1 MSYRSAAP
9 PRQDRLEV
17 DQGGRARLNRGP
29 GSRYEHDGAG
39 GVHLVGGV
47 LTRPVRMS
55 LQVAE
60 GRLEYIEAARARVA
74 ADPDTVLSPD
84 WYDAITASL
93 LLALERAEAWRR
105 RRRQAQPGNP
115 LVTQLGHQ

>member
-1 MSYRSAAP
+1 MHSSASLPVA
-9 PRQDRLEV
+9 DRLEV
-17 DQGGRARLNRGP
+17 DHDGRVRLNRGP
-29 GSRYEHDGAG
+29 SAHYEHDGAG

-60 GRLEYIEAARARVA
+60 GRLEFIEAARRRVA
-74 ADPDTVLSPD
+74 DDPDTVLSTG

-105 RRRQAQPGNP
+105 RQRGSQAG
-115 LVTQLGHQ
+115 